1 MVETSEAALVRLVA
15 RKNQA
20 AFKKLLNMHLSGI
33 NRYTVRMIGNAS
45 NAEDITQEVFLR
57 LWTRAD
63 SYKPEASKLS
73 TWLHNIAHNLCIDY
87 FRKNNRFIQDSSEI
101 YETEENL
108 HLASVSALPHGIATS
123 GSDEPEHE
131 LAKKTRDHDVKKALM
146 TLPERQRSAI
156 IMCHYQGVSNKDAAH
171 IMEVSVDA
179 LESLLSRG
187 RLKLRKLLTEDG
199 KS

>member
-1 MVETSEAALVRLVA
+1 MVDKSEAALVKLVA

-33 NRYTVRMIGNAS
+33 NRYTVRMIGNAA

-108 HLASVSALPHGIATS
+108 HLASVSGRPHGIATS

-187 RLKLRKLLTEDG
+187 RLKLRQLLTEDD

>member
-1 MVETSEAALVRLVA
+1 MVETSEAALVKLVA

-20 AFKKLLNMHLSGI
+20 AFKKLLNVHLSGI
-33 NRYTVRMIGNAS
+33 NRYTVRMIGNAA

-63 SYKPEASKLS
+63 SYKPEASMLS

-108 HLASVSALPHGIATS
+108 HLASVSGRPHGIATS

>member
-1 MVETSEAALVRLVA
+1 MVEKSEAALVKLVA

-33 NRYTVRMIGNAS
+33 NRYTVRMIGNAA

-108 HLASVSALPHGIATS
+108 HLASVSGRPHGIATS

-131 LAKKTRDHDVKKALM
+131 LAKKNRDHDVKKALM

>member
-1 MVETSEAALVRLVA
+1 MVETSEAALVKLVA

-33 NRYTVRMIGNAS
+33 NRYTVRMIGNAA

-108 HLASVSALPHGIATS
+108 HLASVSDRPHGIATS
-123 GSDEPEHE
+123 ASDEPEHE

>member
-1 MVETSEAALVRLVA
+1 
-15 RKNQA
+15 
-20 AFKKLLNMHLSGI
+20 MHLSGI

-57 LWTRAD
+57 LWARAD

-108 HLASVSALPHGIATS
+108 HLASVSDRPHGIATS

-156 IMCHYQGVSNKDAAH
+156 IMCHYQGISNKDAAH
-171 IMEVSVDA
+171 IMEISVDA

>member
-1 MVETSEAALVRLVA
+1 LVETSEAALVKLVA

-33 NRYTVRMIGNAS
+33 NRYTVRMIGNAA

-87 FRKNNRFIQDSSEI
+87 FRKNNRFMQDSSEI
-101 YETEENL
+101 YETEESL
-108 HLASVSALPHGIATS
+108 HLTSVSGRPHGITTS

-131 LAKKTRDHDVKKALM
+131 FAKKTRDHDVKKALM

>member
-1 MVETSEAALVRLVA
+1 MVETSEAALVKLVA

-33 NRYTVRMIGNAS
+33 SRYTVRMIGNAA

-63 SYKPEASKLS
+63 SYKPEASMLS

-101 YETEENL
+101 YETEESL
-108 HLASVSALPHGIATS
+108 HLTSVSGRPHGIATS

-131 LAKKTRDHDVKKALM
+131 LAKKNRDHDVKKALM

>member
-1 MVETSEAALVRLVA
+1 MVKLVA

-33 NRYTVRMIGNAS
+33 NRYTVRMIGNAA

-108 HLASVSALPHGIATS
+108 HLASVSDRPHGIATS
-123 GSDEPEHE
+123 ASDEPEHE

>member
-1 MVETSEAALVRLVA
+1 MVEKSEAALVKLVA

-33 NRYTVRMIGNAS
+33 NRYTVRMIGNAA

-87 FRKNNRFIQDSSEI
+87 FRKNNRFIQGSSEI
-101 YETEENL
+101 YETEESL
-108 HLASVSALPHGIATS
+108 HLTSVSVRPHGIATS

-131 LAKKTRDHDVKKALM
+131 LAKKNRDHDVKKALM

>member
-1 MVETSEAALVRLVA
+1 MVETSEAALVKLVA

-33 NRYTVRMIGNAS
+33 NRYTVRMIGNAA

-87 FRKNNRFIQDSSEI
+87 FRKNNRFMQDSSEI
-101 YETEENL
+101 YETEESL
-108 HLASVSALPHGIATS
+108 HLTSVSGRPHGIATS

-131 LAKKTRDHDVKKALM
+131 LAKKNRDHDVKKALM

-156 IMCHYQGVSNKDAAH
+156 IMCHYQGASNKDAAH

>member
-1 MVETSEAALVRLVA
+1 MVETSEAALVKLVA

-20 AFKKLLNMHLSGI
+20 AFKKLLNVHLSGI
-33 NRYTVRMIGNAS
+33 NRYTVRMIGNAA

-108 HLASVSALPHGIATS
+108 HLASVSDRPHGIATS
-123 GSDEPEHE
+123 ASDEPEHE

>member
-1 MVETSEAALVRLVA
+1 MVETSEAALVKLVE

-33 NRYTVRMIGNAS
+33 NRYTVRMIGNAA

-101 YETEENL
+101 YETEESL
-108 HLASVSALPHGIATS
+108 HLTSVSGRPHGIATS

-131 LAKKTRDHDVKKALM
+131 LAKKNRDHDVKKALM

-187 RLKLRKLLTEDG
+187 RLKLRKLFLQLMAF
-199 KS
+199 

>member
-1 MVETSEAALVRLVA
+1 MVEKSEAALVKLVA

-33 NRYTVRMIGNAS
+33 NRYTVRMIGNAA

-87 FRKNNRFIQDSSEI
+87 FRKNHRFIQDSSEI
-101 YETEENL
+101 YETEESL
-108 HLASVSALPHGIATS
+108 HLTSVSGRPHGIATS

-131 LAKKTRDHDVKKALM
+131 LAKKNRDHDVKKALM

>member
-1 MVETSEAALVRLVA
+1 MVETSEAALVKLVA

-108 HLASVSALPHGIATS
+108 HLASVSGRPHGIATS
-123 GSDEPEHE
+123 ASDEPEHE
-131 LAKKTRDHDVKKALM
+131 LEKKTRDHDVKKALM

>member
-1 MVETSEAALVRLVA
+1 MVETSEAALVKLVA

-33 NRYTVRMIGNAS
+33 NRYTVRMIGNAA

-73 TWLHNIAHNLCIDY
+73 TRLHNIAHNLCIDY
-87 FRKNNRFIQDSSEI
+87 FRKNNRFMQDSSEI
-101 YETEENL
+101 YETEESL
-108 HLASVSALPHGIATS
+108 HLTSVSGRPHGIATS

-131 LAKKTRDHDVKKALM
+131 LAKKNRDHDVKKALM

-187 RLKLRKLLTEDG
+187 RSKLRKLLTEDG
-199 KS
+199 KP

>member
-1 MVETSEAALVRLVA
+1 MVEKSEAALVKLVA
-15 RKNQA
+15 RKNQT

-33 NRYTVRMIGNAS
+33 NRYTVRMIGNTA

-108 HLASVSALPHGIATS
+108 HLASVSGRPHGIATS

-131 LAKKTRDHDVKKALM
+131 LAKKTRDNDVKKALM

-156 IMCHYQGVSNKDAAH
+156 IICHYQGVSNKDAAH

>member
-1 MVETSEAALVRLVA
+1 MVETSEAALVKLVA

-33 NRYTVRMIGNAS
+33 NRYTVRMIGNAA

-87 FRKNNRFIQDSSEI
+87 FRKNNRFIQDSPEI
-101 YETEENL
+101 YETEESL
-108 HLASVSALPHGIATS
+108 HLTSVSGRPHGIATS

-131 LAKKTRDHDVKKALM
+131 LAKKNRDHDVKKALM

>member
-1 MVETSEAALVRLVA
+1 LVEKSEAALVKLVA

-33 NRYTVRMIGNAS
+33 NRYTVRMIGNAA

-108 HLASVSALPHGIATS
+108 HLASVSGRPHGIATS

-131 LAKKTRDHDVKKALM
+131 LAKKNRDHDVKKALM

>member
-1 MVETSEAALVRLVA
+1 MVETSEAALVKLVA

-33 NRYTVRMIGNAS
+33 NRYTVRMIGNAA

-101 YETEENL
+101 YETEESL
-108 HLASVSALPHGIATS
+108 HLTSVSGRPHGIATS

-131 LAKKTRDHDVKKALM
+131 LSL
-146 TLPERQRSAI
+146 I
-156 IMCHYQGVSNKDAAH
+156 H
-171 IMEVSVDA
+171 I
-179 LESLLSRG
+179 
-187 RLKLRKLLTEDG
+187 
-199 KS
+199 

>member
-1 MVETSEAALVRLVA
+1 MVETSEAALVKLVA

-33 NRYTVRMIGNAS
+33 NRYTVRMIGNAA

-108 HLASVSALPHGIATS
+108 HLASVSGRPHGIATS

-131 LAKKTRDHDVKKALM
+131 LAKKNRDHDVKKALM

>member
-1 MVETSEAALVRLVA
+1 
-15 RKNQA
+15 
-20 AFKKLLNMHLSGI
+20 MHLSGI

-101 YETEENL
+101 YETEESL
-108 HLASVSALPHGIATS
+108 HLTSVSGRPHGIATS
-123 GSDEPEHE
+123 GRDEPEHE
-131 LAKKTRDHDVKKALM
+131 LAKKNRDHDVKKALM

-187 RLKLRKLLTEDG
+187 RSKLRKLLTEDG

>member
-1 MVETSEAALVRLVA
+1 MVEKSEAALVKLVA
-15 RKNQA
+15 RKSQA

-33 NRYTVRMIGNAS
+33 NRYTVRMIGNAA

-101 YETEENL
+101 YETEKNL
-108 HLASVSALPHGIATS
+108 HLASVSGRPHGIATS

-131 LAKKTRDHDVKKALM
+131 LAKKTRHHDVKKALM

>member
-1 MVETSEAALVRLVA
+1 
-15 RKNQA
+15 
-20 AFKKLLNMHLSGI
+20 MHLSGI
-33 NRYTVRMIGNAS
+33 NRYTVRMTGNAA

-108 HLASVSALPHGIATS
+108 HLASVSDRPHGIATS
-123 GSDEPEHE
+123 ASDEPEHE

>member
-1 MVETSEAALVRLVA
+1 MVEKSEAALVKLVA

-33 NRYTVRMIGNAS
+33 NRYTVRMIGNAA

-108 HLASVSALPHGIATS
+108 HLASVSDRPHGIATS
-123 GSDEPEHE
+123 ASDEPEHE

>member
-1 MVETSEAALVRLVA
+1 MVQKSEAALVKLVE

-33 NRYTVRMIGNAS
+33 NRYTVRMIGNAA

-108 HLASVSALPHGIATS
+108 HLASVSDRPHGIATS
-123 GSDEPEHE
+123 ASDEPEHE

>member
-1 MVETSEAALVRLVA
+1 LVEKSEAALVKLVA

-33 NRYTVRMIGNAS
+33 NRYTVRMIGNAA

-108 HLASVSALPHGIATS
+108 HLASVSDRPHGIATS
-123 GSDEPEHE
+123 ASDEPEHE

>member
-1 MVETSEAALVRLVA
+1 MVEKSEAALVKLVA

-33 NRYTVRMIGNAS
+33 NRYTVRMIGNAA

-101 YETEENL
+101 YETEETL
-108 HLASVSALPHGIATS
+108 HLASVSDRPHGIATS
-123 GSDEPEHE
+123 ASDEPEHE